1 MAARQSG
8 VALLHRDERADWNFG
23 EEFARSVLRQS
34 DAAMRCRIVRHVSG
48 VHSKIETA
56 QPHEIWHLDV
66 VNRGTM
72 VAFLVGNHKLAPL
85 GRVARPTGRASRV
98 IYRDAVLQQSHLLH
112 RQRNL
117 DPQFVRCRS
126 ATEKNLRGSPMA
138 GLRGNIQRR
147 HFVPG
152 CQARAVG
159 SGLDQSAQVIDLAE
173 AGGEHQ
179 QSYVA
184 IVFDVTTQPVRQ
196 QRQKIFVATGRQ
208 NGIRIC
214 SAI

>member
-1 MAARQSG
+1 
-8 VALLHRDERADWNFG
+8 
-23 EEFARSVLRQS
+23 
-34 DAAMRCRIVRHVSG
+34 
-48 VHSKIETA
+48 
-56 QPHEIWHLDV
+56 
-66 VNRGTM
+66 
-72 VAFLVGNHKLAPL
+72 
-85 GRVARPTGRASRV
+85 
-98 IYRDAVLQQSHLLH
+98 
-112 RQRNL
+112 
-117 DPQFVRCRS
+117 
-126 ATEKNLRGSPMA
+126 MA